1 MPFAKSAAVVSLFWL
16 LAAAPA
22 QESPLGK
29 PAPAIPAGPA
39 VVGKVPEKYAP
50 SAVYVIEFWGSA
62 PEMGLER
69 RAEFDRLVKRYEG
82 KVVALGVMHGGE
94 DFAFEEVRDHYQ
106 THLKDCAHGYVWDAD
121 AKLHGSWPIGEED
134 ELPHTFV
141 VDGKGR
147 LVWSGGFGFVDLVLP
162 KVLAGDADPA
172 ALAKATDDLM
182 KRVLAVYLAAS
193 LKPEKVFEPLDK
205 LLAEHPFLA
214 CSILSDLYGTL
225 LSEGHR
231 EVAMKLAKRAVE
243 AAIAAEDPDTLN
255 EIAWSIVDP
264 NSEQESRDLDLA
276 DRAAKAAVEITKEKD
291 ADKLDT
297 YARVAFWQKD
307 YAAAVARQ
315 QKAIDVSGDDEQKE
329 DFGVTLAEYK
339 NLAAKK

>member
-1 MPFAKSAAVVSLFWL
+1 L
-16 LAAAPA
+16 LAVAPA
-22 QESPLGK
+22 QDSPLGK
-29 PAPAIPAGPA
+29 PAPAIPAGQA
-39 VVGKVPEKYAP
+39 VIGKVPEKYAP
-50 SAVYVIEFWGSA
+50 GAVYVIEFWGSA

-69 RAEFDRLVKRYEG
+69 RAEFDRMVQRYEG
-82 KVVALGVMHGGE
+82 KVVAIGVMHGGE
-94 DFAFEEVRDHYQ
+94 DFGFEEVRDHYQ
-106 THLKDCAHGYVWDAD
+106 ATLKECAHGYVWDED

-134 ELPHTFV
+134 EPPHTFV

-162 KVLAGDADPA
+162 KVIAGDADPA

-193 LKPEKVFEPLDK
+193 LKPEKLFEPLDK
-205 LLAEHPFLA
+205 LLADHPFLA
-214 CSILSDLYGTL
+214 CSLLSDLYGTL

-231 EVAMKLAKRAVE
+231 ELALKLAKRAVD
-243 AAIAAEDPDTLN
+243 AAITAADPDTLN

-264 NSEQESRDLDLA
+264 MSEQDSRDLELA
-276 DRAAKAAVEITKEKD
+276 DRAAKAAVELTKEKD

-307 YAAAVARQ
+307 YALAVARQ
-315 QKAIDVSGDDEQKE
+315 QKAIDVSDDDDQKE
-329 DFGVTLAEYK
+329 EFGVTLAEYK